1 MNKEAL
7 LMFSFMPDIPPE
19 IPDFHFVSF
28 PAILSPLLLPQRCLR
43 LAQEE
48 SEFHFNRIN

>member
-7 LMFSFMPDIPPE
+7 LMLSFMPDIPRE

-28 PAILSPLLLPQRCLR
+28 PAILSPLLLPQRRLR
-43 LAQEE
+43 PAQEE
-48 SEFHFNRIN
+48 GEFHFNHIN